1 MFSHNTCVCH
11 QIPGIHVIHGHLVLH
26 HSCMVAQAVAKIA
39 EGMGMAKF
47 RPPLPG
53 SKTSKWI
60 SMKLGIYHY
69 IVGMTTH
76 ANPCGAAAMWV
87 AHGWSRPICDLSH
100 FSVLVY
106 LFFVYFI
113 LQLALSLH
121 QLILMINTSHNVFL
135 HKEMPFGV
143 AMRQLAPG
151 VKSPKS
157 PILGA

>member
-1 MFSHNTCVCH
+1 MSSNSRDSRNSRASGTTSQLYGSTGCCKNSRRNGNG
-11 QIPGIHVIHGHLVLH
+11 QI
-26 HSCMVAQAVAKIA
+26 SS
-39 EGMGMAKF
+39 
-47 RPPLPG
+47 PPLPG

-69 IVGMTTH
+69 IVCMTTH